1 MIALLVLKEKLK
13 QFYSKYSIYVTLA
26 VKFLLGCLTFALISG
41 NIGFMAKLNNPVIL
55 IGLAVVC
62 AFLPY
67 GVIVCLAAAVVLA
80 HLSSVSLELT
90 LILAVCFLIIAIL
103 YYGFQPGDSCLLL
116 LTPIFYHF
124 KIPYAIPL
132 LVGLSGKP
140 VSVVP
145 VGCGTF
151 VYYTLL
157 YVKQNAGILTNDASM
172 DITQK
177 YVQIMKSLMFNR
189 LMLAMIAASL
199 VSVIVVY
206 LIRRL
211 SVDYAWII
219 AIVAG
224 AVAQLA
230 VVFIGDFVFDVSVPI
245 LQLLIGTLVSMAIA
259 GIYNFMIFSVDYT
272 RTEYT
277 QFEDDDYYYYV
288 KAVPKMNIAAPDV
301 KVQKINSTKTRRPAV
316 KEEKQMKR
324 R

>member
-41 NIGFMAKLNNPVIL
+41 NIGFMAKLNSPVIL
-55 IGLAVVC
+55 MGLAVVC

-157 YVKQNAGILTNDASM
+157 YVK
-172 DITQK
+172 K
-177 YVQIMKSLMFNR
+177 YVQIMKSLIFNR

-316 KEEKQMKR
+316 KEENR
-324 R
+324 